1 MDESN
6 VTAGASQRASA
17 FDPVIQRPRRTDMGA
32 RFALMVDLRHAANIV
47 KRRIGDDLVVTIGHH
62 MQIAEQAGDIAFAK
76 LRPLA
81 QIIGRRIGLRQSDQG
96 AVIFYAGHLCIL
108 AARQKTQRGDTG
120 TAAQLR
126 HMAALHRIGRGRQQN
141 RIMARAKTDA
151 RLAQAQPPAQK
162 AVMAICFVAI
172 GLHRLVSVVFLDPTL
187 FAHIITGNMTKIIN
201 FSESRRSTDDA
212 LSDLQTL
219 FADDLQKV
227 EQAIAHHMQSA
238 AALIPEIGDHLIGAG
253 GKRLRPLL
261 TLSAARL
268 SGYAG
273 QDHITMAAAVEYMHT
288 ATLLHDDVVDGS
300 DMRRGK
306 PTARNLWG
314 NQASVLVGDFLLG
327 QAFRMMVA
335 AGSLPALGILSS
347 AAAIIA
353 EGEVMQLAAMNN
365 AQISEDSY
373 LDIIDA
379 KTAAL
384 FAAAAETG
392 GVIAGASTAEQKALT
407 AYGRNLGIAFQLID
421 DALDYGSVNRVLGKN
436 IGEDFAEG
444 KVTLPVILAYHRGDA
459 KARAFWEQ
467 AVAHPSADSG
477 QLEHAL
483 ELMAK
488 TDALGDTIER
498 ARHYGDK
505 AKDALGLFA
514 ADEVQ
519 KTLIRLVDFCIA
531 RAY

>member
-1 MDESN
+1 
-6 VTAGASQRASA
+6 
-17 FDPVIQRPRRTDMGA
+17 
-32 RFALMVDLRHAANIV
+32 
-47 KRRIGDDLVVTIGHH
+47 
-62 MQIAEQAGDIAFAK
+62 
-76 LRPLA
+76 
-81 QIIGRRIGLRQSDQG
+81 
-96 AVIFYAGHLCIL
+96 
-108 AARQKTQRGDTG
+108 
-120 TAAQLR
+120 
-126 HMAALHRIGRGRQQN
+126 
-141 RIMARAKTDA
+141 
-151 RLAQAQPPAQK
+151 
-162 AVMAICFVAI
+162 
-172 GLHRLVSVVFLDPTL
+172 
-187 FAHIITGNMTKIIN
+187 MTKIIN

-212 LSDLQTL
+212 LGDLHAL
-219 FADDLQKV
+219 FGEELQQV
-227 EQAIAHHMQSA
+227 ELAIGEHMKSA

-268 SGYAG
+268 ANYQGH
-273 QDHITMAAAVEYMHT
+273 DHITMAAAVEYMHT
-288 ATLLHDDVVDGS
+288 ATLLHDDVVDDS

-314 NQASVLVGDFLLG
+314 NSASVLVGDFLLG

-335 AGSLPALGILSS
+335 AGSLPALDILSS
-347 AAAIIA
+347 AAAVIA

-384 FAAAAETG
+384 FAAAAEVG
-392 GVIAGASTAEQKALT
+392 GVIADAQNAEQKALT

-444 KVTLPVILAYHRGDA
+444 KVTLPVILAYHRGSA
-459 KARAFWEQ
+459 KAREFWEQ
-467 AVAHPSADSG
+467 AVSHPSNDSDRLG
-477 QLEHAL
+477 HAL
-483 ELMAK
+483 SLMEETA
-488 TDALGDTIER
+488 ALADTVER

-505 AKDALGLFA
+505 AKDALGLFPA
-514 ADEVQ
+514 SEVR